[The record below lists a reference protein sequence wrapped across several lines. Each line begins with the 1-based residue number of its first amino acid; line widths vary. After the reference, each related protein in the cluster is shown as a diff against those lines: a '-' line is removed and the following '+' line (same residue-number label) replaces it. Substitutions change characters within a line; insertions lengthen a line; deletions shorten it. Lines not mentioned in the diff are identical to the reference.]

1 MFQLLVEELLHTVYA
16 AGLLVAEAG
25 RSHANPPHMGAVDP
39 QAMKFAAVP
48 RLNTK
53 VPKEPKALK
62 SQVPKLSKTSLAE
75 TPTKKTPSMNKMI
88 IENNGP
94 QVSTQ
99 SHSPFYPETPE
110 KDMLKTEKNS
120 NRLLTRIAERDPS
133 RQVSSQGCSRSFIV
147 KVLLCIA
154 DYVKGKILPSI
165 FTFNK
170 DIIKGWLDAAHKS
183 CSGDNFID
191 VQMYYGGP
199 SYDIRDPTT
208 HWSEPHQLY
217 TWWKNNVE
225 RKTKFKILQNDA
237 AYQGIEIRRL
247 QR

>member
-16 AGLLVAEAG
+16 AGLLVAESS
-25 RSHANPPHMGAVDP
+25 RSYVNPPHLGAVDP

-48 RLNTK
+48 RFNTK
-53 VPKEPKALK
+53 TPKEPKTLK
-62 SQVPKLSKTSLAE
+62 SQVSKSPKPSLAE
-75 TPTKKTPSMNKMI
+75 VTAKKVLSTNKIMIDKSDPQFSM
-88 IENNGP
+88 
-94 QVSTQ
+94 QSQSST
-99 SHSPFYPETPE
+99 SSDIP
-110 KDMLKTEKNS
+110 KTAKNP
-120 NRLLTRIAERDPS
+120 NRLLNTTRIMEKDPG
-133 RQVSSQGCSRSFIV
+133 RQVSSQGCSRSFII
-147 KVLLCIA
+147 KVLLCVA

-183 CSGDNFID
+183 CSGDNFMD

-199 SYDIRDPTT
+199 TYDIRDPTT

-237 AYQGIEIRRL
+237 AYQGTEIRKL